1 MRPKLDASKD
11 LKKIVSRL
19 TFTTEKNFIA
29 KLDEWYEIYK
39 DFLDEKSI
47 SSTTGKLHYTHPR
60 IRAAYR
66 SLRTNIPHLFT
77 CKNHKNLS
85 ISNTTNAL
93 EGGVFSHMKNMISLH
108 RGLSKGLKLNL
119 VDYYLVN
126 YKKK

>member
-1 MRPKLDASKD
+1 MKPKLEAGRE
-11 LKKIVSRL
+11 LKKVVSRL
-19 TFTTEKNFIA
+19 TLTTEKNFTQ
-29 KLDEWYEIYK
+29 KLDQWRETYQ

-47 SSTTGKLHYTHPR
+47 SSTTGKLHYNHPR

-66 SLRTNIPHLFT
+66 SLITNVLYLFT
-77 CKNHKNLS
+77 YKNYKNLA

-108 RGLSKGLKLNL
+108 RGLSKSLKLNL

-126 YKKK
+126 HQKK